1 VISRLVAAR
10 AITSGKERHGWR
22 ARNLRGRRQQHLW
35 RAERNRWPAPQ
46 FTDAADIRRCM
57 TCPERTGFDLFV
69 VNDRR
74 LFVTDRPKSG
84 AGIVAGPCAQ
94 G

>member
-1 VISRLVAAR
+1 
-10 AITSGKERHGWR
+10 
-22 ARNLRGRRQQHLW
+22 
-35 RAERNRWPAPQ
+35 
-46 FTDAADIRRCM
+46 M

-84 AGIVAGPCAQ
+84 AGIVAGPCARD
-94 G
+94 